1 LASWATIIDTMSE
14 MPADKTDSV
23 ASDPPNS
30 ACDGC
35 PGADRCRQV
44 WSMPNR
50 GPLTAGGLSLAGAT
64 AFLLPILTAII
75 AGAVA
80 HSYLPNSVL
89 FWQILAVV
97 IGLIAGCLLARMIMP
112 LIRKHFYDRT
122 HRQENNP
129 RY

>member
-1 LASWATIIDTMSE
+1 MLE
-14 MPADKTDSV
+14 MPADKTDSA
-23 ASDPPNS
+23 ASDPPSS

-50 GPLTAGGLSLAGAT
+50 GPLTASGLSLAGAT
-64 AFLLPILTAII
+64 AFLLPIFTAII
-75 AGAVA
+75 AGSLA
-80 HSYLPNSVL
+80 HSYLPNSGL

-112 LIRKHFYDRT
+112 FIRKHFHAHLYRK
-122 HRQENNP
+122 ENNT